1 MEIRYCIFG
10 TTLGWAG
17 VLASQKG
24 LLKLVLPQSSWP
36 KAVSPLQ
43 GFALK
48 RHDRTLK
55 EAEAGQFGDLP
66 ERIRD
71 YLDGEM
77 VVFRDTLDLSWASAF
92 QRRVWEV
99 DCFIPYGETRTY
111 SWVASRVGLPKAPR
125 AVGQAL
131 AKNPLPIIIP
141 CHRVICSNGDLGGFS
156 GGRDWKQRLLQI
168 EAAHGAICAGNQVVD
183 SRQKGE
189 PMAKSLLKFQIAFT
203 QYLTQLTR

>member
-1 MEIRYCIFG
+1 MELRYSVFS

-24 LLKLVLPQSSWP
+24 LLKLVLPQSSWR
-36 KAVSPLQ
+36 KAVSLVE
-43 GFALK
+43 GFAL
-48 RHDRTLK
+48 RWHDRTLK
-55 EAEAGQFGDLP
+55 KAEAGYFGDLP

-71 YLDGEM
+71 YLDGKP
-77 VVFRDTLDLSWASAF
+77 VVFHDKLDLSSASAF
-92 QRRVWEV
+92 QRRVWEA
-99 DCFIPYGETRTY
+99 DRSIPYGETRTY
-111 SWVASRVGLPKAPR
+111 SWVASRVGLPKAAR

-189 PMAKSLLKFQIAFT
+189 PRTKSLLKFQVAFT
-203 QYLTQLTR
+203 Q